1 MIVNMEFVSRI
12 RGLGSASAVAA
23 LVFCG
28 ALVTALPDT
37 SAAELDRK
45 TAAAGI
51 REALRVGAQRA
62 VEQLG
67 AKDGYLR
74 REAVRIVMPERLQG
88 ISRTLRKLGQDELVD
103 EFEVSLNRAAEAA
116 APLALDVFRGAIKE
130 MSIKDALK
138 IVRGKGHEAT
148 DYLRSRS
155 EPRLRELYLP
165 IVDEQLTAVGATRRF
180 QQLMDRA
187 SRWQLGKKTAFDL
200 SAYVT
205 EHALDGL
212 FLVLSREEQKIRQD
226 PLSRTTDLLRSVFGQ
241 KDEGK
246 KKVPWWKKLFGRVG
260 GSEPAYRTREP
271 HEASA

>member
-1 MIVNMEFVSRI
+1 METRIV
-12 RGLGSASAVAA
+12 SAKREVMPARRVVRLVVGAA
-23 LVFCG
+23 LVV
-28 ALVTALPDT
+28 ALSGVV
-37 SAAELDRK
+37 AAELDRK
-45 TAAAGI
+45 TAAEGI

-155 EPRLRELYLP
+155 EPKLRELYRP

-187 SRWQLGKKTAFDL
+187 SRWQLGKKTTFDL
-200 SAYVT
+200 SSYVT

-212 FLVLSREEQKIRQD
+212 FLMLSREEEKIRED
-226 PLSRTTDLLRSVFGQ
+226 PLSRTTDLLKTVFGPA
-241 KDEGK
+241 KEPGK
-246 KKVPWWKKLFGRVG
+246 KKIPWWKKLFG
-260 GSEPAYRTREP
+260 
-271 HEASA
+271 